1 MADYGRISFIW
12 WFCGLEWDVKSVFY
26 GSDNG
31 ESVDLYGGITL
42 LGRIGWVQEPE
53 NQISCAV

>member
-31 ESVDLYGGITL
+31 ESINLYGKIPPRNGV
-42 LGRIGWVQEPE
+42 RRV
-53 NQISCAV
+53 